1 MKNYSKML
9 KRYLWKSSL
18 YYEWLNIFYGH
29 YCPIRTNSDHGNP
42 LQKSRDEFYFFSDVS
57 QMVDEKKKSARLVKR
72 KEIHPRLCFRC
83 ESLWTN

>member
-18 YYEWLNIFYGH
+18 YYECLNIFYGH

-57 QMVDEKKKSARLVKR
+57 QMVDEKKKICKASKTERNSPQAL
-72 KEIHPRLCFRC
+72 F
-83 ESLWTN
+83 SL

>member
-29 YCPIRTNSDHGNP
+29 HCPIRTNSDQGNP

-57 QMVDEKKKSARLVKR
+57 QMVDEKKKICKASKTERNS
-72 KEIHPRLCFRC
+72 PQ
-83 ESLWTN
+83 SLFSL